1 MTIIAAAKVGGILA
15 NNKFPAEFIYQN
27 LLISSNLVHQSF
39 ISGVSKLLQI
49 GSSCIYPKDSPQ
61 PILENYL
68 LSSPLEP
75 TNEPYA
81 IAKIASIKLC
91 ESYNRQY
98 GVDYRSI
105 MPTNLY
111 GPNDNF
117 HPTNSHVLPAL
128 IQRFHDAKLQNL
140 PEVKIWGSGKAR
152 REFLYVDDLADA
164 ALFILSLDK
173 ATYDGQTD
181 AMVSH
186 INVGWGE
193 DISVMELAQLVASRV
208 GYGGS
213 IEIDPS
219 KPDGT
224 KQKLLDTKRLTTLG
238 WKPSVTLRDGIDKT
252 YEWFEQNLTTLRR

>member
-1 MTIIAAAKVGGILA
+1 MIALRVIAKNIALEKSEWCDLPIQTLKSYVGVKGTLQKIYVAGHLGMVGSAIVRKLEELASCSKVTRTRDQLDLTNQSAVQNFFADEKPDVTIIAAAKVGGILA

-105 MPTNLY
+105 MPTK
-111 GPNDNF
+111 F
-117 HPTNSHVLPAL
+117 M
-128 IQRFHDAKLQNL
+128 
-140 PEVKIWGSGKAR
+140 
-152 REFLYVDDLADA
+152 
-164 ALFILSLDK
+164 
-173 ATYDGQTD
+173 GQTIIFIRLIL
-181 AMVSH
+181 MFYQHSS
-186 INVGWGE
+186 NVF
-193 DISVMELAQLVASRV
+193 MTPN
-208 GYGGS
+208 Y
-213 IEIDPS
+213 
-219 KPDGT
+219 
-224 KQKLLDTKRLTTLG
+224 
-238 WKPSVTLRDGIDKT
+238 KT
-252 YEWFEQNLTTLRR
+252 CLK